1 MGWIMMDME
10 ETAKKFINW
19 LKHQTLFFHS
29 ENKTATFAPYA
40 MRIFTVIFI
49 LFLTSFGPSLF
60 AQSITDTT
68 VVTEIPETV
77 IILKDPRLD
86 SLDKRPLL
94 WVKAEEERTGRKEMQ
109 IFKPIVSA
117 DGKKKVTGSIYTKKG
132 FRIVIYNGTDRAQ
145 ALQAKNTF
153 ARNFPGTSSSMSY
166 NVPSYKIK
174 VGDFESRAQA
184 ANFLR
189 QVGKSFPA
197 SFIVPDIITVKNI
210 NVIN

>member
-1 MGWIMMDME
+1 MMAMA
-10 ETAKKFINW
+10 ETAEKFTNW
-19 LKHQTLFFHS
+19 LKHEILLFHS
-29 ENKTATFAPYA
+29 ENKTSIFASHA
-40 MRIFTVIFI
+40 MRIFTVILI

-60 AQSITDTT
+60 AQSVTDSL
-68 VVTEIPETV
+68 VTEIPETV

>member
-1 MGWIMMDME
+1 MF
-10 ETAKKFINW
+10 ETGFGQVIED
-19 LKHQTLFFHS
+19 TLI
-29 ENKTATFAPYA
+29 AVAPDP
-40 MRIFTVIFI
+40 V
-49 LFLTSFGPSLF
+49 L
-60 AQSITDTT
+60 
-68 VVTEIPETV
+68 
-77 IILKDPRLD
+77 IIKDPRLD

-94 WVKAEEERTGRKEMQ
+94 WAKAEAEERFGRNDVQ

-145 ALQAKNTF
+145 ALQAKNNF
-153 ARNFPGTSSSMSY
+153 AKTFPGVSSSMSY

-184 ANFLR
+184 AGFLR
-189 QVGKSFPA
+189 QVSKAYPA
-197 SFIVPDIITVKNI
+197 SFIVPDIIRVKNI